1 MSLPMK
7 KPNFEQT
14 IEIFCLVIW
23 LLFTVLSAFFMVIL
37 EVSTLS
43 VITYFI
49 LVLCPLALLLYHFK
63 QRLIQPFYHL
73 STTIEAIKN
82 EEYGQRLYTSDS
94 SGILHSLQQE
104 TQQLCE
110 QLQSFKSERDHQA
123 ILLFRLIEQLP
134 SPIAIFDNS
143 TALVHAN
150 EAFSNWIGKPWQSQR
165 LLKAHKFSLE
175 YHSGHWRF
183 NHPTL
188 GDEWQLRYS
197 ELTIAGIQAHLVILT
212 DVQAVVS
219 QAQRDAW
226 QKMIR
231 VLSHEIHNS
240 LSPIKS
246 LAQTLNEIPTTQ
258 ENQADF
264 EQALGVIVQR
274 SDGLMSFVNRYAS
287 VAKQHQLHIEAISI
301 NDLLTPLVGLFD
313 NRVRLTIEQ
322 NFTLQIDQSLLE
334 QALVNLIKNA
344 LEAGGKRNAVYVKA
358 YHNHKFAGIEVID
371 EGHGIKNADNLF
383 VPFYTTK
390 AAGKG
395 IGLILAKN
403 IVEQHNGKLSLTN
416 RKDAQGAIA
425 HIQLPLAAVNR

>member
-1 MSLPMK
+1 MN

-14 IEIFCLVIW
+14 LSIFCLAIW
-23 LLFTVLSAFFMVIL
+23 LLFTILSGAFLALLDASQLIY
-37 EVSTLS
+37 
-43 VITYFI
+43 ITYFV
-49 LVLCPLALLLYHFK
+49 LVLSPFALLLYHAK
-63 QRLIQPFYHL
+63 QHLLQPFYHL

-82 EEYGQRLYTSDS
+82 EEYGQRFYSADK
-94 SGILHSLQQE
+94 SGILHSLQHE

-134 SPIAIFDNS
+134 SPIAIFDNN

-150 EAFSNWIGKPWQSQR
+150 EAFSNWTGKPWQSQR

-175 YHSGHWRF
+175 YANGHWHF

-188 GDEWQLRYS
+188 SENWQLRFS
-197 ELTIAGIQAHLVILT
+197 ELTIAGMQAHLVILT

-246 LAQTLNEIPTTQ
+246 LAQTLIEIPTTK

-274 SDGLMSFVNRYAS
+274 SNGLMSFVNRYAS
-287 VAKQHQLHIEAISI
+287 VAKQHQLNLNTTSI
-301 NDLLTPLVGLFD
+301 QNLLQPLVGLFD
-313 NRVRLTIEQ
+313 GQVNLAATADFVIQ
-322 NFTLQIDQSLLE
+322 VDQSLLE

-344 LEAGGKRNAVYVKA
+344 LEASANGHNVDVNA
-358 YHNHKFAGIEVID
+358 YHNGKSAFIEVLD
-371 EGHGIKNADNLF
+371 EGHGINNLDNLF

-390 AAGKG
+390 ASGKG
-395 IGLILAKN
+395 VGLILAKN
-403 IVEQHNGKLSLTN
+403 IIEQHGGTLSLTN
-416 RKDAQGAIA
+416 RKDKQGAIA
-425 HIQLPLAAVNR
+425 HVQLPLAPIKT